1 MKEFFNDKVLPVVT
15 NIANHHYVK
24 AIQQGVM
31 ALMAFT
37 IFSGIISIIKTPP
50 FTATTTNGFALA
62 WMSFATANQDWLN
75 VTYQM
80 LNGLMAMLAI
90 IGIITSLCNYYKMQP
105 LNPILV
111 GIVSF
116 LIVSVRLVPMDPVNP
131 GAGIAMDFAYLGA
144 SGLFSAMIMSFLV
157 VEILRF
163 MAVKGVK
170 IKMPA
175 SVPPM
180 IAQPFESMIASA
192 AVIIIAILIR
202 VIFAAFGMMFPQLIL
217 VLLSPILKGAENFWT
232 IVFLFMFSRV
242 LWFFGIHG
250 TSIVFSVLMP
260 IMMQNTVANLDAY
273 NAGLPIEHSLAS
285 GFIVFQL
292 GMLPAAIAMLIV
304 CKSKQ
309 LKVVARLGI
318 IPTCFM
324 ISEPILFGTP
334 FVFNPILFIPHVLA
348 FGVSTGVA
356 FLAMDSGL
364 VGKPIFGAPGQIPGP
379 IAAFIS
385 TLDWKAVVLWFVVVI
400 LCVLIYMPFLK
411 VYDRKLLAEE
421 LASEETE

>member
-1 MKEFFNDKVLPVVT
+1 MKDFFNDKVLPAIT
-15 NIANHHYVK
+15 KIAGHHYVK

-37 IFSGIISIIKTPP
+37 IFAGVISIIKTPP
-50 FTATTTNGFALA
+50 FIGGTTNGFALA
-62 WMSFATANQDWLN
+62 WISFAAANKEWLDI
-75 VTYQM
+75 TYQM

-90 IGIITSLCNYYKMQP
+90 IGMITSLCNHYKIQP

-111 GIVSF
+111 GLVSF
-116 LIVSVRLVPMDPVNP
+116 LIVSIKLVPMDPTNP
-131 GAGIAMDFAYLGA
+131 AAGIAMDFGFLGA

-180 IAQPFESMIASA
+180 IAQPFESMIASGFVIMV
-192 AVIIIAILIR
+192 AVLIR
-202 VIFAAFGMMFPQLIL
+202 VVFASFGMMFPELIL
-217 VLLSPILKGAENFWT
+217 TLLSPILKGADNFWT
-232 IVFLFMFSRV
+232 VVLLFMFSRV

-260 IMMQNTVANLDAY
+260 IMMQNTVKNLDAY
-273 NAGLPIEHSLAS
+273 NAGLPIENTLSS

-348 FGVSTGVA
+348 FGVSTGIA
-356 FLAMDSGL
+356 YLAMDSGL

-400 LCVLIYMPFLK
+400 LCVLIYMPFLR

-421 LASEETE
+421 LASEATE